1 MRYECNKCY
10 EIIDEGDLITDENE
24 GAKLCPKC
32 RSSNITRLDD
42 SEYGN

>member
-10 EIIDEGDLITDENE
+10 EIIDEGDLITDKDDN
-24 GAKLCPKC
+24 AKLCPYC
-32 RSSNITRLDD
+32 RNSSLTKLDD